1 MLLGLNYTLNNV
13 VGTSY
18 TTAIKLKLHFK
29 CIWFVGSLTYN
40 PSCFFYNIKNT
51 ALFGTLASLPACF
64 II

>member
-40 PSCFFYNIKNT
+40 PSCFFYNIKT
-51 ALFGTLASLPACF
+51 LHCLAL
-64 II
+64 